1 MLIPKTYSETIAN
14 IANAL
19 SSVVA
24 TIFSSDGDAAS
35 ETLVYRTMQ
44 YKLLIFTKAAQKLY
58 YAKNIIASRH
68 RVQQLSL

>member
-1 MLIPKTYSETIAN
+1 MLIPKTCSETIAT

-44 YKLLIFTKAAQKLY
+44 Y
-58 YAKNIIASRH
+58 
-68 RVQQLSL
+68 